1 MSDAKLDIEELPAA
15 PELNS
20 KQRKH
25 LKGLAHSLA
34 VGVQIGKEDL
44 SSTVIEAI
52 IKDLEHHELVKIKIG
67 QSSGLDKK
75 EASEK
80 IPQLTGS
87 SFVQLIGK
95 TVIVYKANPKLK
107 KEKQIHVPR

>member
-1 MSDAKLDIEELPAA
+1 MSDAKLDIEELAAA

-20 KQRKH
+20 KERKY

-44 SSTVIEAI
+44 SPHVIEAI
-52 IKDLEHHELVKIKIG
+52 IKDLDHHELVKIKIG

-75 EASEK
+75 DASER

-107 KEKQIHVPR
+107 KDKQIRIPR